1 MGTFCP
7 KVVLH
12 QRFRP
17 FVEDTLPELSAGRP
31 CWLTDKTAT
40 TPLSAVSHQPAIV
53 MIGPEGGFVPFEI
66 ALAESVM
73 AKRVSLGQRIL
84 SVDTAVT
91 TVLAQVL

>member
-1 MGTFCP
+1 MDTVCP
-7 KVVLH
+7 QVFLH
-12 QRFRP
+12 QRFRH
-17 FVEDTLPELSAGRP
+17 FVEDDLPGLCAGRS

-40 TPLSAVSHQPAIV
+40 TPFSAVSHQPGIV

-66 ALAESVM
+66 DLAESVV
-73 AKRVSLGQRIL
+73 ATRVSLGKRIL